1 MSVCM
6 QDFGKTTLQS
16 ICHLHYS
23 VITPTFCN
31 DLTICFVFNILA
43 TPLRQIFFLTL
54 NVLLIC
60 SLHVFYIKLYQNR
73 YKAIIHTID
82 VDDFFKLSI
91 NMQTLSNY
99 FKKIYHFCLGPIFYK
114 NGM

>member
-1 MSVCM
+1 MFCI
-6 QDFGKTTLQS
+6 QYTGNTTEA
-16 ICHLHYS
+16 
-23 VITPTFCN
+23 
-31 DLTICFVFNILA
+31 D
-43 TPLRQIFFLTL
+43 FFLTL

-60 SLHVFYIKLYQNR
+60 SLHVFYIKLYQNC